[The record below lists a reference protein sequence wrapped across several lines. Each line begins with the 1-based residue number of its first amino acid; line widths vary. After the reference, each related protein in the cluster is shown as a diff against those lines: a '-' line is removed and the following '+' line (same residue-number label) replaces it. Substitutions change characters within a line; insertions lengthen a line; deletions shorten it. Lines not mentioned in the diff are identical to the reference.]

1 MKKDDPLK
9 NPIIVAA
16 LALGASLLWGS
27 AFPVLKISY
36 VELGIEANDVFSK
49 LAFAGLRFFGAGL
62 LLFFIM
68 RFIFKKRLRM
78 DRNKLMWLILL
89 GILQTSIQ
97 YSLFY
102 NGLAHTSGMKSAIII
117 SSSNFFVVLFAHFI
131 YKNDRINLK
140 KLLGLVAGFTG
151 VAFANWGSGFELDFS
166 FKGEGLLLL
175 STVVAAIGAL
185 LAKKISKDVHPFL
198 VSGWQ
203 MFLGSLILMG
213 AGIPNIPGGFLEFTP
228 LALILLLYSSTL
240 SATAFSLWY
249 TVLKH
254 NKAGEVTIY
263 RFMIPVS
270 GALLSAGFIPDEF
283 LNIKIVIALLMVA
296 FGIVIVNY
304 RRRDRKIVNDI

>member
-1 MKKDDPLK
+1 MKKVNILQ
-9 NPIIVAA
+9 NPFIVAV
-16 LALGASLLWGS
+16 LAISASLLWGS

-36 VELGIEANDVFSK
+36 VELGIEADDIFSK

-68 RFIFKKRLRM
+68 RIIFKKRLKL
-78 DRNKLMWLILL
+78 DRNRFMWLILL
-89 GILQTSIQ
+89 GVLQTTIQ

-117 SSSNFFVVLFAHFI
+117 SSANFFVVLFAHFI
-131 YKNDRINLK
+131 YKNDKINLK
-140 KLLGLVAGFTG
+140 KVLGLVAGFTG
-151 VAFANWGSGFELDFS
+151 VAFANWEQGFGLDFS

-185 LAKKISKDVHPFL
+185 LAKKISKDTHPFL

-213 AGIPNIPGGFLEFTP
+213 AGIPNIPDGFLKFTP
-228 LALILLLYSSTL
+228 LAVMLLIYSSAL

-270 GALLSAGFIPDEF
+270 GTIFSAVFIPNEF
-283 LNIKIVIALLMVA
+283 LNIRIILALLLVA

-304 RRRDRKIVNDI
+304 NRKRSTLKN